1 MGRLSNSAT
10 ARAHRAGVDWA
21 HWEASDMKRLH
32 SAARTCK
39 VQSSGLHDSVRKHK
53 WEITGAEIL
62 LQSYLSLLLLSE
74 SFCAFC
80 SRRWI
85 EALLLTL

>member
-1 MGRLSNSAT
+1 MPGSLGSSRCEMT
-10 ARAHRAGVDWA
+10 
-21 HWEASDMKRLH
+21 LH
-32 SAARTCK
+32 DAAPMLKAQC
-39 VQSSGLHDSVRKHK
+39 SGLHDSVRKYK
-53 WEITGAEIL
+53 WKITGAEIL
-62 LQSYLSLLLLSE
+62 LPSYLSLLLVSE